1 MNKLIYDRFEF
12 TDTYKAELIEFFKHM
27 TNVELGGYRIFDGTR
42 THIIQS
48 PIELCEFIF
57 ALKNYEQKKMYK
69 LSTFLEIGFAAGII
83 NTILNKF
90 FNFNGIIVVDDLG
103 DERNGMTFKA
113 NMMHKNMTMVCGDST
128 SQRIIDHVNKLGPY
142 DLIFIDANHNYEY
155 VKKDFNNYKQFLSE
169 KGVIGFHD
177 IDNPDFPGVLQ
188 FWNELKETGG
198 YEQKEFVCRDFPL
211 QYGIGM
217 LTNK

>member
-1 MNKLIYDRFEF
+1 MNKSIYDRFEF

-42 THIIQS
+42 THMLQS

-57 ALKNYEQKKMYK
+57 DLKNYEQKKKYK
-69 LSTFLEIGFAAGII
+69 LSTFLDIGFAAGII

-90 FNFNGIIVVDDLG
+90 FNFNKIVAIDDLG

-113 NMMHKNMTMVCGDST
+113 NLLHKNMTMICGDST
-128 SQRIIDHVNKLGPY
+128 SQRIIDHANKLGSY

-155 VKKDFNNYKQFLSE
+155 AKKDFYNYKPFLSE
-169 KGVIGFHD
+169 KGIIGFHD
-177 IDNPDFPGVLQ
+177 IDNPDFPGVRQL
-188 FWNELKETGG
+188 WNELKETGD